1 MRIALYHHA
10 KTQIGF
16 SGIWTMFYFSKIRDF
31 IVELTRI
38 KKILKKMFYFFNILM
53 STNFKLLSIAK
64 MGETWMILGKKK
76 TANFRQ
82 FIGQIYIYNWSKNLG

>member
-1 MRIALYHHA
+1 
-10 KTQIGF
+10 
-16 SGIWTMFYFSKIRDF
+16 
-31 IVELTRI
+31 
-38 KKILKKMFYFFNILM
+38 M

>member
-1 MRIALYHHA
+1 
-10 KTQIGF
+10 
-16 SGIWTMFYFSKIRDF
+16 
-31 IVELTRI
+31 
-38 KKILKKMFYFFNILM
+38 
-53 STNFKLLSIAK
+53 